1 MNIPLNIACKTQTIR
16 DKTLLYD
23 PAVCVCVFVCVRL
36 FRGAVCSLDPPPHWL
51 PSWSSRLPPLGL
63 QPMTPCMSTLHVK
76 PFRNLVWTLNPLWT
90 VQASMFP
97 TKKKIPWTYYETY
110 CRIRINFCKI
120 SCLKSVKGP
129 FDGSDGT
136 WLIVLNDQWSVW
148 KLRKAELAI
157 ILLLLLSRDH
167 NSNYFVIA
175 G

>member
-1 MNIPLNIACKTQTIR
+1 MC
-16 DKTLLYD
+16 
-23 PAVCVCVFVCVRL
+23 VCVCQTLQRCCVFA
-36 FRGAVCSLDPPPHWL
+36 GS
-51 PSWSSRLPPLGL
+51 PSTLTPLLELSSPSPWSSTHDSLHVNPACKAL
-63 QPMTPCMSTLHVK
+63 QEPCM
-76 PFRNLVWTLNPLWT
+76 NLEPSLNCT
-90 VQASMFP
+90 SFYVSH
-97 TKKKIPWTYYETY
+97 KKKIPWTYYETY

-167 NSNYFVIA
+167 NLIISLSQDNKACFLMITD
-175 G
+175 